1 MFKKFLYKAVV
12 LSSFMFILSVATNAS
27 ATPITTSAE
36 VVGNITV
43 TQNTAL
49 NFGQLTVG
57 TGGGTLRFDA
67 GGVIIVTGDVL
78 SLGGEVGGVADLN
91 TTGVAPAGSLVTV
104 TVIGTVLTEPG
115 LNTMAIAGNCREAAN
130 ALGAD
135 NGACT
140 FNSSELA
147 AEPVQIGGVITVAP
161 NQTVGVYLGTLE
173 VTAAF

>member
-1 MFKKFLYKAVV
+1 MFKKFLYKAAV
-12 LSSFMFILSVATNAS
+12 LSSCMFVLGVATNAS
-27 ATPITTSAE
+27 ATPIATSAE

-57 TGGGTLRFDA
+57 AAGGTIRFDA
-67 GGVIIVTGDVL
+67 GGAVAVTGDVL
-78 SLGGEVGGVADLN
+78 SLGGETGGVADLN
-91 TTGVAPAGSLVTV
+91 TTGVAPAVSLVTV
-104 TVIGTVLTEPG
+104 TVTGTTLVNG
-115 LNTMAIAGNCREAAN
+115 IFNMAIAGNCKEAAN

-147 AEPVQIGGVITVAP
+147 AEPVAIGGVV
-161 NQTVGVYLGTLE
+161 TVGANQATGVYSGSLE